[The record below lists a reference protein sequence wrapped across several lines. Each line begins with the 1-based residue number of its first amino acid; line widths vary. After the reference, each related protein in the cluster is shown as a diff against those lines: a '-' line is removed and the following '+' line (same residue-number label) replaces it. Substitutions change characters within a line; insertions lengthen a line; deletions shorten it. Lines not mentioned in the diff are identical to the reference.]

1 MIREYIDEL
10 VIENNEKLKSLE
22 QQLRDLMDELNSNE
36 KWLETLQSEEDVDKN
51 LFSPRALDNDLK
63 EKIGKVQ
70 LGINKTKQDIEYVKS
85 FIETHLVKKQEY
97 DKLLAEL
104 DEMYGYVQEKQNREV
119 IENEQKEEHF
129 VSGEEKS
136 KQETLE
142 FLMNLY
148 KKTEFCLDS
157 LYNDRIK
164 CKSELKN
171 MKTMIQ
177 KMIEMLKEDI
187 QRHIIS

>member
-22 QQLRDLMDELNSNE
+22 QQLKDLMDELNSNE

-51 LFSPRALDNDLK
+51 LFSPRVLDNDLK
-63 EKIGKVQ
+63 EKIEKVQ
-70 LGINKTKQDIEYVKS
+70 LGINKTKQNIEYVKS

-104 DEMYGYVQEKQNREV
+104 DEMYGYVQEKQNREI

-129 VSGEEKS
+129 VSEEEKS

-148 KKTEFCLDS
+148 KKTEFCLDF

-177 KMIEMLKEDI
+177 KMIEVLREDI
-187 QRHIIS
+187 